1 MLDVRTMILV
11 QVVSNLLL
19 AVGLLLVRRRGLSSR
34 EMTFWMYGNAAA
46 VLGWALLALRGVI
59 PNFISVVIGNTLIM
73 CMLVLWYRA
82 IAEFR
87 RLRPRLLLPYAL
99 MALCF
104 ISLWAVLEADVRW
117 RVVVASAYGSALLAL
132 NAWVLVV
139 DLPPGRRGLH
149 LATAAVFALCA
160 VVATWRTIHSAT
172 VGVSLDL
179 FTPNLVQSLNFA
191 AFYLGSVG
199 VSFCFILLTKER
211 ADEELM
217 RLAMYDPLT
226 ELLNRRTMLDHFGR
240 EFERCR
246 RNRLPVSVL
255 MVDVDHFKQVNDT
268 HGHAAGDKV
277 LKRFA
282 QLLLE
287 LRRELDI
294 VGRYGGE
301 EFCLLLPGTADT
313 GARTL
318 AERIRAA
325 SERCRVSWR
334 NQELTFTVSIG
345 VATTG
350 ADETLTLE
358 ELIGRADAALYEA
371 KRRGRNRTAPALPD
385 TYGRAAL

>member
-34 EMTFWMYGNAAA
+34 EITFWMYGNAAA
-46 VLGWALLALRGVI
+46 ALGWLLLALRGIV
-59 PNFISVVIGNTLIM
+59 PNFVSVVIGNTLIM

-87 RLRPRLLLPYAL
+87 GLRPNLILPYAL
-99 MALCF
+99 AALCF
-104 ISLWAVLEADVRW
+104 VSLWAVLDADVRW
-117 RVVVASAYGSALLAL
+117 RVVVASAYGSVLLAL
-132 NAWVLVV
+132 NAWLLVV
-139 DLPPGRRGLH
+139 DLPPARRGLH
-149 LATAAVFALCA
+149 VATAAVFALCA

-179 FTPNLVQSLNFA
+179 FTPNLVQSLSFA
-191 AFYLGSVG
+191 SFYLGSVG

-226 ELLNRRTMLDHFGR
+226 ELLNRRTMLDRFER

-282 QLLLE
+282 QVLLE

-301 EFCLLLPGTADT
+301 EFCLLLPGTDET
-313 GARTL
+313 GARAL

-325 SERCRVSWR
+325 AERCRVPWR
-334 NQELTFTVSIG
+334 NQELGFTISIG
-345 VATTG
+345 IATTG
-350 ADETLTLE
+350 AGDALALE
-358 ELIGRADAALYEA
+358 ELISRADAALYDA
-371 KRRGRNRTAPALPD
+371 KRRGRNRTAPAPPD
-385 TYGRAAL
+385 SYGRSAV